1 MFTKLADQFANHFDR
16 FDVFNLHPRQ
26 LQGFLEVLW
35 ESWRKNPNKTV
46 PIAPHPGIGK
56 LDGTKP
62 ITPVNS
68 MLLSLDDEILSNGG
82 TKIERETLRDLVID
96 ILDENNQGN
105 PAPDRFWPHLIYAY
119 LVENTR
125 VFDICQR
132 LLHQIVSSEQLGSMS
147 EASQRWARTTE
158 MLFFRDGSA
167 SLIGSTASELRPDV
181 RATRRNAYYR
191 MFGMDLNHGTLD
203 QRPYAYEKPKA
214 ANRDFVTTFESFLR
228 EVWRGYIN
236 STNSAGVNMTD
247 TAAIADLGSQ
257 LREMLLERR
266 HNGNLTREEFS
277 FVATMNWFHLTLG
290 TGPDDEHNSPIV
302 RDCKAEASSPDE
314 RLRRL
319 GERVGVPAH
328 RKARSLLTMAEPLS
342 NILVMT
348 ERGDFDDP
356 GEVGA
361 LYDSSLE
368 TGQAMLEII
377 NHWSI
382 ATGHDIKAT
391 SVTSTGSA

>member
-1 MFTKLADQFANHFDR
+1 
-16 FDVFNLHPRQ
+16 
-26 LQGFLEVLW
+26 
-35 ESWRKNPNKTV
+35 
-46 PIAPHPGIGK
+46 
-56 LDGTKP
+56 
-62 ITPVNS
+62 
-68 MLLSLDDEILSNGG
+68 
-82 TKIERETLRDLVID
+82 
-96 ILDENNQGN
+96 
-105 PAPDRFWPHLIYAY
+105 
-119 LVENTR
+119 
-125 VFDICQR
+125 
-132 LLHQIVSSEQLGSMS
+132 MS

-158 MLFFRDGSA
+158 MLFFRDGSP
-167 SLIGSTASELRPDV
+167 SLIASTASELRPDV

-203 QRPYAYEKPKA
+203 QRPYSYDKPKA
-214 ANRDFVTTFESFLR
+214 ANREFVTTFESFLR

-236 STNSAGVNMTD
+236 STNSSGVNTTD

-290 TGPDDEHNSPIV
+290 TGSDDEHNSPIV

-319 GERVGVPAH
+319 GERVGVAAH

-356 GEVGA
+356 GDVA
-361 LYDSSLE
+361 SLYDSSLE

-382 ATGHDIKAT
+382 ATGHDVKAT
-391 SVTSTGSA
+391 PVTSTGRV